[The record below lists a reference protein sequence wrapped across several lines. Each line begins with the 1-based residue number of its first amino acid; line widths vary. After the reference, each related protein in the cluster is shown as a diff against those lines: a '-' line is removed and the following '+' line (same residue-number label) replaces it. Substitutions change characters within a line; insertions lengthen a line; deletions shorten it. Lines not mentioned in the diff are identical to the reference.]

1 MPPGPIQAFSRE
13 DPSVLV
19 DSVDSATSA
28 VTSMKEGLRCDDVA
42 SVLQIL
48 KVDYTAL
55 LSIIEGCGYT
65 VHIDN
70 VPISDLE
77 VYLFPV

>member
-1 MPPGPIQAFSRE
+1 MPPDPNQAFSRE

-48 KVDYTAL
+48 KVDLTTQHY
-55 LSIIEGCGYT
+55 
-65 VHIDN
+65 
-70 VPISDLE
+70 
-77 VYLFPV
+77 

>member
-1 MPPGPIQAFSRE
+1 MPPGPNQAFSRE

-48 KVDYTAL
+48 KVDYLHTAL
-55 LSIIEGCGYT
+55 AL
-65 VHIDN
+65 
-70 VPISDLE
+70 
-77 VYLFPV
+77 

>member
-48 KVDYTAL
+48 KVDDTQHY
-55 LSIIEGCGYT
+55 
-65 VHIDN
+65 
-70 VPISDLE
+70 
-77 VYLFPV
+77 